1 MASSNNIRASDA
13 VHHLPPPSR
22 YHAFSGRPN
31 HDDSVHVDARNGQ
44 CECYFCQ
51 LRYFVLLYPLAVWRT
66 VPNFVGPLATRRECH
81 TSLKRRVWRSER
93 TQIINSTKKCKIAL
107 IISKILIQQFPNQ
120 SIFSFFAWDKPTTPS
135 HRNSID
141 FITISGKYHEIILIG
156 FLCKVVLVTGNIT
169 LRGKY
174 RLNWKTVVTW

>member
-1 MASSNNIRASDA
+1 MIRLNYYFILCYFLIP
-13 VHHLPPPSR
+13 VHHLPPQSR

-66 VPNFVGPLATRRECH
+66 VPNFVGPLATKRECH

-93 TQIINSTKKCKIAL
+93 TQIINSTKKCKDAL
-107 IISKILIQQFPNQ
+107 ILRYLESYLRQ
-120 SIFSFFAWDKPTTPS
+120 SCHKKRGEIFAIFEGYLRACPQS
-135 HRNSID
+135 SIV
-141 FITISGKYHEIILIG
+141 S
-156 FLCKVVLVTGNIT
+156 
-169 LRGKY
+169 
-174 RLNWKTVVTW
+174 TWTKHS